1 MVTLERAKD
10 GIASYIEKEI
20 ISKIQGARKWMVA
33 LSVPSLLVYL
43 DEMIAKNMNLLVKAG
58 YMTEDSMVDVDRLYS
73 ELRTIASKTGTVT
86 EHFPLIGDVM
96 FSIDDID
103 SLRSCI
109 LNS

>member
-1 MVTLERAKD
+1 MVTLEQVKR
-10 GIASYIEKEI
+10 GASLYFYKE
-20 ISKIQGARKWMVA
+20 
-33 LSVPSLLVYL
+33 LSATVRVIL
-43 DEMIAKNMNLLVKAG
+43 KKAG
-58 YMTEDSMVDVDRLYS
+58 YITEDSMVDIDRIYS

-103 SLRSCI
+103 CLRSCI

>member
-1 MVTLERAKD
+1 MVTLEQVKR
-10 GIASYIEKEI
+10 GVSLYFYKE
-20 ISKIQGARKWMVA
+20 
-33 LSVPSLLVYL
+33 LSATVRVIL
-43 DEMIAKNMNLLVKAG
+43 KKAG
-58 YMTEDSMVDVDRLYS
+58 YMTEDSMVDIDRIYS

-103 SLRSCI
+103 CLRSCI

>member
-20 ISKIQGARKWMVA
+20 ISKIQGTRKWMVA